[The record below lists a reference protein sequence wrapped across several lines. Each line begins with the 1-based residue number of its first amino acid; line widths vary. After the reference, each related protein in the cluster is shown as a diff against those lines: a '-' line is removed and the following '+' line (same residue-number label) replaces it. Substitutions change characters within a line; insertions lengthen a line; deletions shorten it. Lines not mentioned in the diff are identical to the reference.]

1 MCISLFRCSLICIIS
16 SHSSRP
22 DSDNQHVQLTV
33 NPEYVSKWF
42 TIHGN
47 RVLSMTTGYNFNHQE
62 ELRRLNTD
70 VALATL
76 DNVNREE
83 AQNLKDLYD
92 QGTEAIGGSVNV
104 RGIFYEGVLVP
115 GTASFIQED
124 DCDVY
129 ENIQVKD
136 ELGIYKV
143 KCCGNLNSK
152 CQVYSMDGVVPSTK
166 AKGPKPLRPG
176 KKKKNK
182 KPWEND
188 AGSRHLV
195 LRCVTDADCAADPT
209 LDGCDNGVCLTPG
222 RCSTAVECLDD
233 PGLIGCVNGVCAGCE
248 DDDDCVT
255 YPTIDGCVD
264 GKCFETCVRG
274 SNRRFDPS
282 DSKSYCADD
291 CSAIGEIC
299 TQGPGLLG
307 SCQCQLQTSCE
318 EPTDCETSPFL
329 DGCVGGDCF
338 KTCGATVPFDPSNPN
353 SYCGPDCNDS
363 RTTCVSCFDLSD
375 SYWF

>member
-1 MCISLFRCSLICIIS
+1 
-16 SHSSRP
+16 
-22 DSDNQHVQLTV
+22 
-33 NPEYVSKWF
+33 
-42 TIHGN
+42 
-47 RVLSMTTGYNFNHQE
+47 MTTGYNFNHQE

-76 DNVNREE
+76 DNVNKEE

-92 QGTEAIGGSVNV
+92 QGKEAIGGSVNV
-104 RGIFYEGVLVP
+104 RGIFYEGVLEP

-143 KCCGNLNSK
+143 KCCGSNLNSK

-195 LRCVTDADCAADPT
+195 LRCVKDADCAADPT

-222 RCSTAVECLDD
+222 RCSTGSECDAD
-233 PGLIGCVNGVCAGCE
+233 PGLIGCVNGVCTGCA

-264 GKCFETCVRG
+264 GKCFETCARG
-274 SNRRFDPS
+274 GFRNDFDPS
-282 DSKSYCADD
+282 DSESYCADD
-291 CSAIGEIC
+291 CSATGEVC
-299 TQGPGLLG
+299 TKVTSGPRNK
-307 SCQCQLQTSCE
+307 SCQCQVLTSCRNDD
-318 EPTDCETSPFL
+318 DCENSPLL
-329 DGCVGGDCF
+329 DGCVGGVCL
-338 KTCGATVPFDPSNPN
+338 KTCGLPFDPSNGN
-353 SYCGPDCNDS
+353 TFCGPDCDGAAS
-363 RTTCVSCFDLSD
+363 WVSCFDLSD